1 VWVEFFGVAYVR
13 WSASTLGSVDA
24 SQARSA
30 YLQPGK
36 TVHWLVDEKGKRPFP
51 PFVSLAIAQ
60 YEGDADYYLLHEC
73 KDHFST
79 DTCHTSLEDA
89 LHQAEFQFGVT
100 RDEWIELP
108 LLQ

>member
-1 VWVEFFGVAYVR
+1 MSDGLPPR
-13 WSASTLGSVDA
+13 WIVLMRVKLEAHHLH
-24 SQARSA
+24 
-30 YLQPGK
+30 PGK

-60 YEGDADYYLLHEC
+60 YEGDADFYLLHEC
-73 KDHFST
+73 KDHFGT

-89 LHQAEFQFGVT
+89 LHQAEFEFGVI
-100 RDEWIELP
+100 RDEWIKLH